1 MVATTPQELESR
13 VTGGVDTHGDIHA
26 AAVLDS
32 ATGRL
37 LGSDVFTANP
47 AGYASL
53 VAWMASFGAIDVIG
67 VECTGSWGAGLT
79 RHLTQAGIQV
89 VEVDRPDRK
98 ARRYQGKSD
107 PTDAVSAARAALSGR
122 ATAIPKDRN
131 GAVEAI
137 RTLEVVYHT
146 AVRDRTR
153 AINQFRS
160 LIVTAPDDI
169 RHRLDGRLSLGV
181 QLSRARRF
189 TDRHPDTVQR
199 HTRVALRELARR
211 IEFLSDQ
218 AVELEARIYR
228 EIASHAPGLLGLFG
242 VGPHAAAQLLAT
254 VGDNPQRMTSE
265 AAFAKLCGSCPL
277 PASSGKTVRHR
288 LNRSGDRRANNALY
302 HIVVVRMRY
311 DPRTKDYVKRRTAEG
326 KSRKEIIRCLK
337 RFVAREVFA
346 VITNPP
352 TDVPTGEELLALRN
366 QRGLSLVAVASEFSI
381 SASTVSRLEGGL
393 THDNHLARNLRDWLT
408 RRP

>member
-122 ATAIPKDRN
+122 ATAIPKD
-131 GAVEAI
+131 I
-137 RTLEVVYHT
+137 RYT
-146 AVRDRTR
+146 
-153 AINQFRS
+153 NM
-160 LIVTAPDDI
+160 
-169 RHRLDGRLSLGV
+169 
-181 QLSRARRF
+181 RAR
-189 TDRHPDTVQR
+189 
-199 HTRVALRELARR
+199 
-211 IEFLSDQ
+211 
-218 AVELEARIYR
+218 
-228 EIASHAPGLLGLFG
+228 G
-242 VGPHAAAQLLAT
+242 
-254 VGDNPQRMTSE
+254 
-265 AAFAKLCGSCPL
+265 
-277 PASSGKTVRHR
+277 
-288 LNRSGDRRANNALY
+288 
-302 HIVVVRMRY
+302 IV
-311 DPRTKDYVKRRTAEG
+311 
-326 KSRKEIIRCLK
+326 
-337 RFVAREVFA
+337 
-346 VITNPP
+346 
-352 TDVPTGEELLALRN
+352 
-366 QRGLSLVAVASEFSI
+366 SI
-381 SASTVSRLEGGL
+381 
-393 THDNHLARNLRDWLT
+393 
-408 RRP
+408 